1 MVCDLKFIFNFIE
14 KDEMKFITNR
24 ESKKVRHLA
33 ASLKSLINQL
43 LIYGERNNVIR
54 KMD

>member
-1 MVCDLKFIFNFIE
+1 MDCGFFYFIE
-14 KDEMKFITNR
+14 EYDMKFITNTA
-24 ESKKVRHLA
+24 SKKVRHLA

-43 LIYGERNNVIR
+43 LLYSERNNVIR